1 MLRGLLDRFDRL
13 RREERGSAVV
23 EFLGVTLVLLLPLV
37 YLVLTLGQ
45 IQAAAFAA
53 EAAARESGRV
63 LSHEADLPT
72 AAARA
77 QTAVELAFGDH
88 ARNLV
93 VNSTKSMTGHL
104 LGAAGGIEA
113 VFTTL
118 AVYNQVS
125 PPTINIFNQDPECD
139 LDYCANE
146 ARQMKI
152 DVGLSNSFGFGGTI
166 GSMAVRRV

>member
-88 ARNLV
+88 
-93 VNSTKSMTGHL
+93 G
-104 LGAAGGIEA
+104 
-113 VFTTL
+113 L
-118 AVYNQVS
+118 AVDGAQALSFTCSAEPCLS
-125 PPTINIFNQDPECD
+125 PGGQIHVEVETVVRLPLVPDFLAGALPLEVPVQAAHLASVPEF
-139 LDYCANE
+139 
-146 ARQMKI
+146 R
-152 DVGLSNSFGFGGTI
+152 G
-166 GSMAVRRV
+166 R